1 MKSHYDVVVAAAT
14 PAGVCAALAAA
25 RRGLSVALV
34 DPLPHPGAMLSNGL
48 CVIDTATPQ
57 AVSGIIKEFTR
68 RVATYHAKHY
78 ADQPEFKFNIGAP
91 RHGAAD
97 GLGFEPKVAARILRE
112 MIDEAMTLSYFPR
125 HELLGVIMEGKRCVG
140 LKARVI
146 EGKGFDPRWAFRGD
160 VEGITTPVVEFR
172 ASAIVDS
179 TYEGDLAAWA
189 GVPFRVGRDPR
200 SRLEPHNGVL
210 MSDYLTGR
218 AVVDAGWLPETFLP
232 GSTGEADPKVM
243 SYNVR
248 MTVKN
253 YGTKEG
259 PHRLQRPENYDPTP
273 FRRWFTLKDGKTY
286 IPNGKRFV
294 NTMNGGNDM
303 QGDLLS
309 TYPNGTPAQRRKV
322 LDALYSRAKNY
333 LYFLQ
338 TEMDC
343 GEWGLAD
350 DEYPENGGMPYCIY
364 VREARRIIGTKT
376 MTESDIHRWLPREG
390 ESIFDGVPGDRS
402 RPTLHKDSVAV
413 GDYDVDSRPCAPE
426 PSASYKS
433 SGEGGFLLSSM
444 RAPYQVPYGC
454 LVPREVEGLIVSCAV
469 SVSHVAIC
477 VVRMEPVWAQLGEA
491 AGIAAA
497 LTVKHKQTFQSLN
510 PALVQAEMLAGGSQ
524 LYYYTDI
531 PPDHSAF
538 KSVQRLSLR
547 GAARGYADWSFRP
560 DRTAT
565 RAEWA
570 QMLVAAFD
578 LPPSVTA
585 HHFDDVP
592 PPHPAFIAYETL
604 YDHGARAGQHLVKF
618 ERLQKVYCDDN
629 LGYLVYVRPDADMP
643 ADEALRMIS
652 IVAKLDEKTIKAR
665 APFMSASLK
674 WLSRGDAVQLLDV
687 LTTKASASEPDKP
700 ARKSA

>member
-1 MKSHYDVVVAAAT
+1 MPTNQSFDVIVAGAT

-25 RRGLSVALV
+25 RRGLRVALV

-48 CVIDTATPQ
+48 CVIDTATRQ

-68 RVATYHAKHY
+68 RVAAYHAAHY
-78 ADQPEFKFNIGAP
+78 SDQPEFKFNIGAP

-97 GLGFEPKVAARILRE
+97 GLSFEPRIAARILRE
-112 MIDEAMTLSYFPR
+112 MIDEAKSLSYFPR
-125 HELLGVIMEGKRCVG
+125 HELLGVIMEGQRCVG
-140 LKARVI
+140 LKARAI

-160 VEGITTPVVEFR
+160 QEGITSPVVEFR
-172 ASAIVDS
+172 ASALVDS

-200 SRLEPHNGVL
+200 SRLEPHNGVI

-248 MTVKN
+248 MVVKN
-253 YGTKEG
+253 YGTKDG
-259 PHRLQRPENYDPTP
+259 PHRLGRPENYDPTP
-273 FRRWFTLKDGKTY
+273 FRRGFTLKEGKGY

-294 NTMNGGNDM
+294 NHMNGGNDM
-303 QGDLLS
+303 NGELLS

-322 LDALYSRAKNY
+322 LDALYSRARNY

-343 GEWGLAD
+343 AEWGLAD
-350 DEYPENGGMPYCIY
+350 DEFPENGGMPYCIY
-364 VREARRIIGTKT
+364 VRESRRIIGLKT

-390 ESIFDGVPGDRS
+390 DSIFDGIPGDRS
-402 RPTLHKDSVAV
+402 RPVLRPDSIAV

-426 PSASYKS
+426 PSAAYKS

-454 LVPREVEGLIVSCAV
+454 LVPQKVEGLIVSCAV

-491 AGIAAA
+491 AGIAAS
-497 LTVKHKQTFQSLN
+497 LSVKRGQHFRDLD
-510 PALVQAEMLAGGSQ
+510 PGLVQAEMLKGGSQ
-524 LYYYTDI
+524 LYYYSDI
-531 PPDHSAF
+531 GPEHPAF
-538 KSVQRLSLR
+538 APVQRLSLR
-547 GAARGYADWSFRP
+547 GSARGYPDWSFRP
-560 DRTAT
+560 DRLTT
-565 RAEWA
+565 VAEWA
-570 QMLVAAFD
+570 QMVVAAFE

-592 PPHPAFIAYETL
+592 PSHPAFIAFETL
-604 YDHGARAGQHLVKF
+604 YDHGARAGHHLVKF
-618 ERLQKVYCDDN
+618 ERLQRVYCDDT
-629 LGYLVYVRPDADMP
+629 LGYLVYARPDADMTI
-643 ADEALRMIS
+643 AEALRMVS
-652 IVAKLDEKTIKAR
+652 FLTKLEEKR
-665 APFMSASLK
+665 LLELAPFLSAGPK
-674 WLSRGDAVQLLDV
+674 WLARGEAVRLLDLV
-687 LTTKASASEPDKP
+687 TSPG
-700 ARKSA
+700 RIG